1 MLNAEVKG
9 SIIVRTPTHIW
20 SIASRG
26 PQLRYSIYRNIKQSI
41 SIY

>member
-1 MLNAEVKG
+1 MLNAEVKE

-26 PQLRYSIYRNIKQSI
+26 P
-41 SIY
+41 